1 MTYFINSW
9 DDLSKEIEVDMPE
22 MQDSIN
28 KLKVMTRKEDL
39 NMKRLLNDADSSMIQ
54 LFSKR
59 IEEMEGPL
67 SEGEMYQQL
76 QDFK

>member
-1 MTYFINSW
+1 
-9 DDLSKEIEVDMPE
+9 MPE